1 MSPAIETHDLTRSFP
16 SGVALDGLTIDVR
29 PGEVL
34 ALLGPNGAGKTT
46 TVRLLN
52 GILTPDRGYARVLGL
67 DPTTQGDDVRRRT
80 GVLTEHA
87 GLDERLTARENLTLT
102 GRMRGLDRSWV
113 ERRTSD
119 LLERFGM
126 TDRADLPVQG
136 TSTGQRKRLA
146 LARALLHDPEV
157 LFLDE
162 PTSGLDP
169 AATRD
174 VIDLIGSLAT
184 EHGRTIVLATHFLGE
199 AGRLADRMAVLHRGH
214 LHAFGRP
221 AEIAAG
227 LWEGLD
233 AHLDVGAPVDT
244 ATADAL
250 RAATGVSMV
259 VPSPSGAVVR
269 VAERAVVPHLVE
281 LLVARGLPVYG
292 ARAQA
297 PTLEDVY
304 FAVEARIAAAEG
316 RSATPPPLDVLSPP
330 VPEEVAL

>member
-1 MSPAIETHDLTRSFP
+1 MSAAIETEDLTRSFP
-16 SGVALDGLTIDVR
+16 SGVALDGLTIDVQ

-52 GILTPDRGYARVLGL
+52 GILTPDRGRATVLGL
-67 DPTTQGDDVRRRT
+67 DPTTEGDEVRRRT

-102 GRMRGLDRSWV
+102 GRIRGMDRRV
-113 ERRTSD
+113 AERRTSEV
-119 LLERFGM
+119 LEQFGM
-126 TDRADLPVQG
+126 ADRADLLVQG

-184 EHGRTIVLATHFLGE
+184 EHGRTVVLATHFLGE
-199 AGRLADRMAVLHRGH
+199 AGRLADRMAVLHRGR

-221 AEIAAG
+221 GDIAAE
-227 LWEGLD
+227 LWRGLD
-233 AHLDVGAPVDT
+233 TDLDLGAPLD
-244 ATADAL
+244 AGTADAL
-250 RAATGVSMV
+250 RAVPGVSVV
-259 VPSPSGAVVR
+259 VPSPTGAVVR
-269 VAERAVVPHLVE
+269 VDERTVVPHLVA
-281 LLVARGLPVYG
+281 LLVARGLAVYG
-292 ARAQA
+292 ANAKA

-304 FAVEARIAAAEG
+304 FAVEERIAAAEG
-316 RSATPPPLDVLSPP
+316 RSPSPP
-330 VPEEVAL
+330 SVDPRGAAVPEEVAS

>member
-1 MSPAIETHDLTRSFP
+1 MPAAIETHDLTRSFP
-16 SGVALDGLTIDVR
+16 SGVALDGLTIDVQ

-52 GILTPDRGYARVLGL
+52 GILTPDRGHATVLGL
-67 DPTTQGDDVRRRT
+67 DPSVHGDDVRRRT

-102 GRMRGLDRSWV
+102 GRMRGLDRAWS
-113 ERRTSD
+113 EKRTSE
-119 LLERFGM
+119 LLEQFGM
-126 TDRADLPVQG
+126 SDRADVQVQG

-146 LARALLHDPEV
+146 LARALLHDPDV

-184 EHGRTIVLATHFLGE
+184 EHGRTVVLATHFLGE
-199 AGRLADRMAVLHRGH
+199 AGRLADRMAVLHRGR

-221 AEIAAG
+221 RDIAAD
-227 LWEGLD
+227 LWKGLD
-233 AHLDVGAPVDT
+233 AELDVGAPVD
-244 ATADAL
+244 APTADAL
-250 RAATGVSMV
+250 RAASGVTMV

-269 VAERAVVPHLVE
+269 VAERAVVPHLVQ
-281 LLVARGLPVYG
+281 LLVERGLSVYG
-292 ARAQA
+292 ASAKA

-304 FAVEARIAAAEG
+304 FAVEARIAASEG
-316 RSATPPPLDVLSPP
+316 RPAPTVP
-330 VPEEVAL
+330 VAVAEEVAS

>member
-1 MSPAIETHDLTRSFP
+1 MPAIETHDLTRSFP
-16 SGVALDGLTIDVR
+16 SGVALDGLTIDVQ

-52 GILTPDRGYARVLGL
+52 GILTPDRGRAAVLGL
-67 DPTTQGDDVRRRT
+67 DPATHGDDVRRLT

-102 GRMRGLDRSWV
+102 GRMRGLDRRWT
-113 ERRTSD
+113 ERRATE

-126 TDRADLPVQG
+126 ADRADVLVQG

-169 AATRD
+169 SAMRD

-184 EHGRTIVLATHFLGE
+184 EHGRTVVLATHFLGE
-199 AGRLADRMAVLHRGH
+199 AGRLAHRMAVLHRGR

-221 AEIAAG
+221 NDIAAD
-227 LWEGLD
+227 LWHGLD
-233 AHLDVGAPVDT
+233 AELDLGAPIDD

-250 RAATGVSMV
+250 RANIGVSMV
-259 VPSPSGAVVR
+259 APAPRGAVVR
-269 VAERAVVPHLVE
+269 VAERAVVPHLVQ
-281 LLVARGLPVYG
+281 LLVERGLSVYG
-292 ARAQA
+292 ATAKA

-304 FAVEARIAAAEG
+304 FAIEERIAAAEG
-316 RSATPPPLDVLSPP
+316 RPAVPPSLDGVIRT
-330 VPEEVAL
+330 VREEVAS

>member
-1 MSPAIETHDLTRSFP
+1 MPAIETHDLTRSFP

-52 GILTPDRGYARVLGL
+52 GILTPDRGRATVLGL
-67 DPTTQGDDVRRRT
+67 DPVTHGDDVRRRT

-102 GRMRGLDRSWV
+102 GRMRGLDRAWV
-113 ERRTSD
+113 SRRAD
-119 LLERFGM
+119 ELLEQFGM
-126 TDRADLPVQG
+126 ADRADQQVQG

-169 AATRD
+169 TATRD

-184 EHGRTIVLATHFLGE
+184 EHGRTVVLATHFLGE
-199 AGRLADRMAVLHRGH
+199 AGRLADRMAVLHRGR

-221 AEIAAG
+221 DEIAAD
-227 LWEGLD
+227 LWHGID
-233 AHLDVGAPVDT
+233 AAARPGRSRRRPHRR
-244 ATADAL
+244 
-250 RAATGVSMV
+250 RAAGRSWRLRRGSV
-259 VPSPSGAVVR
+259 AVGR
-269 VAERAVVPHLVE
+269 R
-281 LLVARGLPVYG
+281 G
-292 ARAQA
+292 ARRGPRPSSRAWCSSWSSAASRSTGPA
-297 PTLEDVY
+297 PTLRRSRTCTSRSRP
-304 FAVEARIAAAEG
+304 ASPLG
-316 RSATPPPLDVLSPP
+316 RAGLRAPWPSALPNP
-330 VPEEVAL
+330 VPEEVAS

>member
-1 MSPAIETHDLTRSFP
+1 MTAAVETQDLTRSFS
-16 SGVALDGLTIDVR
+16 SGIALDGLTLEVP

-52 GILTPDRGYARVLGL
+52 GILRPDRGRATVLGL
-67 DPTTQGDDVRRRT
+67 DPAVEGNALRRRT

-87 GLDERLTARENLTLT
+87 GLDERLTARENLVLT
-102 GRMRGLDRSWV
+102 GRMRGLDRAWV
-113 ERRTSD
+113 ERRTDD

-126 TDRADLPVQG
+126 ADRARIPVQG

-184 EHGRTIVLATHFLGE
+184 EHGRTIILATHFLGE
-199 AGRLADRMAVLHRGH
+199 AGRLADRMAVLHRGV

-221 AEIAAG
+221 TEIAAG
-227 LWEGLD
+227 LWQGVDAELD
-233 AHLDVGAPVDT
+233 LGGPADA

-250 RAATGVSMV
+250 RATPGVLVVADAPTGL
-259 VPSPSGAVVR
+259 VVR
-269 VAERAVVPHLVE
+269 VTDREVVPHLVRR
-281 LLVARGLPVYG
+281 LVEGGVPVYG
-292 ARAQA
+292 AAA
-297 PTLEDVY
+297 KPPTLEDVY
-304 FAVEARIAAAEG
+304 FAVEARIAATEG
-316 RSATPPPLDVLSPP
+316 RATTPTSADLLSAP
-330 VPEEVAL
+330 VGAST